1 MSNQLV
7 ETLMG
12 AVVLVVAAV
21 FLVFAYSS
29 TNVRP
34 LNGYEVTAKF
44 DRVDGLN
51 PGSDVK
57 ISGIKV
63 GTVINER
70 LDPDTFLAIV
80 TLSLQNGITLPTDTV
95 AQVSSEGLLG
105 GNFLALVPG
114 SDDKDIAPGGEI
126 KYTQA
131 PVNLMQLLGKFIF
144 NTGQAAAQGAQGQGS
159 PGQGAQGQGGAPA
172 PAPGGAK

>member
-1 MSNQLV
+1 MTSNLV

-12 AVVLVVAAV
+12 AVVLIVAAL
-21 FLVFAYSS
+21 FLGFAYSS
-29 TNVRP
+29 TNMSPVG
-34 LNGYEVTAKF
+34 GYEVTAKF

-51 PGSDVK
+51 TGSDVK

-63 GTVINER
+63 GTVLSEK
-70 LDPDTFLAIV
+70 LDPDTFLAVV
-80 TLSLQNGITLPTDTV
+80 TLSLQNNVKLPTDTV

-105 GNFLALVPG
+105 GNFMSLVPG
-114 SDDKDIAPGGEI
+114 SSDKNIPPGGEI

-144 NTGQAAAQGAQGQGS
+144 NTGQAAQGQGK
-159 PGQGAQGQGGAPA
+159 PADGGGAPA
-172 PAPGGAK
+172 PAAPK

>member
-12 AVVLVVAAV
+12 AVVLLVAAV

-44 DRVDGLN
+44 DRIDGLN

-63 GTVINER
+63 GTVVNEK
-70 LDPDTFLAIV
+70 LDPETFLAIV
-80 TLSLQNGITLPTDTV
+80 TLSVQNGVKLPTDTV

-114 SDDKDIAPGGEI
+114 SDDKDIQAGGEI

-131 PVNLMQLLGKFIF
+131 PVNITQLLGKFIF
-144 NTGQAAAQGAQGQGS
+144 NAGQSASQQG
-159 PGQGAQGQGGAPA
+159 QGQGGAAA

>member
-1 MSNQLV
+1 MSHNLV
-7 ETLMG
+7 ETMMG
-12 AVVLVVAAV
+12 AVVLIVAAF
-21 FLVFAYSS
+21 FLTFAYSTTS
-29 TNVRP
+29 VRTF
-34 LNGYEVTAKF
+34 NGYEVSAKF

-63 GTVINER
+63 GTVVEEK
-70 LDPDTFLAIV
+70 LDPETFLAVVKLNIIKDV
-80 TLSLQNGITLPTDTV
+80 KLPVDTV

-114 SDDKDIAPGGEI
+114 SDDKNIQPGGEI

-144 NTGQAAAQGAQGQGS
+144 SAAESKGGQGQGQNGAQGSGE
-159 PGQGAQGQGGAPA
+159 PPKTDAP
-172 PAPGGAK
+172 K